1 MKKKL
6 IFINFLKFFEN
17 DKKRL
22 ELNKLNKKFD
32 LELHE
37 FYRIQSNTSF
47 KKSTFKKENYNLKSF
62 ESIEVWK
69 SLILNY
75 KNKGYFDNNKISV
88 IFISQFFFKLN
99 FLEIL
104 NFLKRNDIKIA
115 SFLNPGILKYE
126 NKLKFKKNFFFFKAK
141 ILSFFN
147 KYKQS
152 IRFVF
157 WVSYLKKIQK
167 KKNLDFDYIF
177 VAGKKYNQKFYE
189 NYSKKQTKIIHFNSF
204 DYSTYLNSKP
214 QKFNYKYAVFLAE
227 PGPGNFSDSSF
238 LKLGGVVEK
247 MKIYNDLCEFFKLIE
262 MKLKIKVLIC
272 SHPKSTN
279 DKKLYKG
286 FEIFRGHTS
295 EIVSN
300 CEFVMH
306 KQSTAMSYAVL
317 NYKPII
323 FLMNNDFMLKDHGQY
338 KYSLYL
344 AKYFKTSLLNINDN
358 IDFKKFKKNLR
369 VRPNLYNKF
378 IKDYLSSK
386 RNKKNY
392 QIISEN
398 I

>member
-88 IFISQFFFKLN
+88 IFISQFFFKSN

-247 MKIYNDLCEFFKLIE
+247 MKIYKDLCEFFKLIE

-344 AKYFKTSLLNINDN
+344 AKYFKTSLLNINNN